1 MQTHTADRH
10 PNSLYGLGPMAPE
23 AVLSIAASLANAGR
37 FTDAT
42 DLVRPLAQANLD
54 HWPYASALADLLE
67 ASNMQGQ
74 AIASLQ
80 DFVARSSHTIEAW
93 SRLAGMLNRAGQF
106 QAAVDAAR
114 QVTLQRPDWPQ
125 AHNRLGCLLEPEEP
139 ELALAAFSRASSLA
153 EEWITPR
160 LNQARLLRE
169 QASHL
174 ETISLLRNMLAR
186 GHDHHQVHVALAEAL
201 LEDGQYDEGWQ
212 AYEWRFDAGGQTPP
226 FPGTHAPVWD
236 GSPLHRRILMVWLE
250 QGLGDQLQFCRYLPY
265 IAALGGRI
273 WLQTPRVLQ
282 PLLQSLGVVE
292 RFVNEGDTA
301 KGFDLQIPLLS
312 LPRVLAKVLPA
323 IPRDIYLSAN
333 EVLPAATAALISTP
347 AATLRVG
354 LVHAS
359 RADHPSA
366 ARRDCPLQ
374 LLSKLAE
381 IPNVRLYDMQ
391 YDPGAPQPLSDGSL
405 VNLRSVLGNFAQT
418 AAIVRE
424 LDLVITVDT
433 AMAHLCGAIG
443 HPVWTLLSRPCDWR
457 WQGHHRESVW
467 YPSMRLYRQARR
479 GDWSSPLNEVVR
491 DLAALAQQKADCLG
505 LPQ

>member
-1 MQTHTADRH
+1 MT
-10 PNSLYGLGPMAPE
+10 PE
-23 AVLSIAASLANAGR
+23 AVLGIAASLANTGR
-37 FTDAT
+37 FTEAT
-42 DLVRPLAQANLD
+42 ELVRPLAQATPD

-67 ASNMQGQ
+67 ASNMQEH

-80 DFVARSSHTIEAW
+80 NFVVRSPHTTEAW
-93 SRLAGMLNRAGQF
+93 SRLAGMLHQAGQF
-106 QAAVDAAR
+106 RAAVDAAR
-114 QVTLQRPDWPQ
+114 QVTWQRPDLPQ
-125 AHNRLGCLLEPEEP
+125 AHNRLGCLLESEEP
-139 ELALAAFSRASSLA
+139 ELALAAFSCASALA
-153 EEWITPR
+153 EDWTTPR
-160 LNQARLLRE
+160 LNQSRLLRE
-169 QASHL
+169 QAKCS
-174 ETISLLRNMLAR
+174 EAIAMLRDMLAR
-186 GHDHHQVHVALAEAL
+186 GHDHYQVHVALAEAL

-212 AYEWRFDAGGQTPP
+212 AYEWRFDAGGHTPA
-226 FPGTHAPVWD
+226 FPGTHAPIWD
-236 GSPLHRRILMVWLE
+236 GSPLHGRILMVWLE

-265 IAALGGRI
+265 IAALGGRV

-292 RFVNEGDTA
+292 RFFDEGDA
-301 KGFDLQIPLLS
+301 AEGFDLQIPLLS
-312 LPRVLAKVLPA
+312 LPRVLAKVLPTV
-323 IPRDIYLSAN
+323 PCNVYLSAN
-333 EVLPAATAALISTP
+333 EVLPAATAALISTHS
-347 AATLRVG
+347 ATLRVG

-374 LLSKLAE
+374 LLSGLAE
-381 IPNVRLYDMQ
+381 IPNVRLYGLQ
-391 YDPGAPQPLSDGSL
+391 YDPDAPQPLSDSSL
-405 VNLRSVLGNFAQT
+405 VNLGSVLGDFAQT

-457 WQGHHRESVW
+457 WQGHRSASVW

-479 GDWSSPLNEVVR
+479 GDWSSPLNRMVR
-491 DLAALAQQKADCLG
+491 DLAALAQQKAHRVG